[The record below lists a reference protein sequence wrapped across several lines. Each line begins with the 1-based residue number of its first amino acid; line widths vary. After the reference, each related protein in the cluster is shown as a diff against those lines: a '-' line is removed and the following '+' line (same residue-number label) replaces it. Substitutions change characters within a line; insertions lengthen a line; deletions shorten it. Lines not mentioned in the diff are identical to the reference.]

1 MKLYFTIL
9 LSLFISGLQGQA
21 INTNWKKDLN
31 ASLQN
36 FINCRNAGGEG
47 EACNKFQC
55 ESLNTVYKVNDFYS
69 SKSGRYMTVNEI
81 AQFLKESKTWT
92 SLGPVYD
99 QEILNKAQ
107 SLANAKK
114 AVVAIYQ
121 NAVGAGHLVLVIPGE
136 VQQSGS
142 WGLQV
147 PNVASFFLPEPERSF
162 VDKGLS
168 YAFTKNMI
176 RDIAIYVR
184 NY

>member
-1 MKLYFTIL
+1 MI
-9 LSLFISGLQGQA
+9 
-21 INTNWKKDLN
+21 
-31 ASLQN
+31 
-36 FINCRNAGGEG
+36 
-47 EACNKFQC
+47 
-55 ESLNTVYKVNDFYS
+55 
-69 SKSGRYMTVNEI
+69 
-81 AQFLKESKTWT
+81 
-92 SLGPVYD
+92 D